1 MFTANDITVTLDT
14 SRATKGKFNI
24 TLTRINAAIESFL
37 NIWKKTKII
46 QKEKNCLKKK
56 NATVF

>member
-37 NIWKKTKII
+37 NIWKKTKIC
-46 QKEKNCLKKK
+46 QKEKNSLK
-56 NATVF
+56 NTSDLR